1 LGSCWKICEI
11 MIKLLI
17 FSDNHRDREVV
28 YKMLSA
34 NKDVDHIISLG
45 DSEMSESELS
55 NLNII
60 GVKGNYPFEPK
71 FPYDLELTFGNF
83 RILFTHGHHFNVK
96 SGDIHIYHLAK
107 DHDCQIAFFGH
118 THMYSI
124 TDYEDIVLVNP
135 GSLTYPKMHP
145 NKTYGLISL
154 LKNQFQI
161 DIIDV
166 DTLETVKTYTKYL

>member
-1 LGSCWKICEI
+1 
-11 MIKLLI
+11 MTKLLI

-28 YKMLSA
+28 YKMLSLH
-34 NKDVDHIISLG
+34 KDIDHIISLG
-45 DSEMSESELS
+45 DSEMPEEELS

-71 FPYDLELTFGNF
+71 FPYDLVLNF
-83 RILFTHGHHFNVK
+83 DNFQILFTHGHHFNVK
-96 SGDIHIYHLAK
+96 SGDTQLYRYAK
-107 DHDCQIAFFGH
+107 DHNCQIACFGH

-124 TDYEDIVLVNP
+124 ADYEDVVLFNP
-135 GSLTYPKMHP
+135 GSLTYPKLHP
-145 NKTYGLISL
+145 HKTYGLISL

-166 DTLETVKTYTKYL
+166 DTSETVETFTKYL